1 MWIFIR
7 DGFFSVA
14 ATKFCGPGEVAIRAR
29 RKEHLENLMSRH
41 GLTAEIL
48 CFKNADYRY
57 RIHIPRD
64 EWGTVLQE
72 EAGYIDYE
80 SLIDAMAA
88 TDASADYLRAMSA
101 TWAIVQKIQT
111 DELPPG

>member
-14 ATKFCGPGEVAIRAR
+14 ATKFCAPGDVAVRAR
-29 RKEHLENLMSRH
+29 RKEHIENLMTRH

-48 CFKNADYRY
+48 SFKNADYRY
-57 RIHIPRD
+57 RIQIPKD
-64 EWGTVLQE
+64 EWGKILQA
-72 EAGYIDYE
+72 EAQHIDYE

-88 TDASADYLRAMSA
+88 TDASADFLRAMST
-101 TWAIVQKIQT
+101 TWATVQKIQT
-111 DELPPG
+111 NELPSG